1 MANVRLFFVISVK
14 LLGIG
19 PLKFKFINLKSFE
32 SIQKKTLFFKQIKNF
47 HKKKREKTLYFFLLI
62 CYIVC

>member
-1 MANVRLFFVISVK
+1 MLVGEILMNMIIK
-14 LLGIG
+14 EWKKI
-19 PLKFKFINLKSFE
+19 KFINLKSFE